1 MISIGP
7 GAVSCGRERMAR
19 GRGMPA
25 VGQPKAPT
33 VTHAA
38 RERMLRTLFR
48 YGLTEGSVADLEAQV
63 RALERLPEAQQQQL
77 RGLVRLLGRRNA
89 ERDRKWWPLPPEAT
103 ASCASWTGPGGGRT
117 CRRAISGWVGVDLGG
132 EGDRGEVTWRV
143 TEER

>member
-1 MISIGP
+1 
-7 GAVSCGRERMAR
+7 MAR
-19 GRGMPA
+19 GRGTPA

-63 RALERLPEAQQQQL
+63 RALERLPEAQREEL

-89 ERDRKWWPLPPEAT
+89 ERDRKWWPLPPEAYDGELRFLDGPRGWANVPARKKRAGGCT
-103 ASCASWTGPGGGRT
+103 A
-117 CRRAISGWVGVDLGG
+117 V
-132 EGDRGEVTWRV
+132 
-143 TEER
+143 